1 VIEPPVSENEL
12 LSRAH
17 AICGNTLQQIANQNN
32 MSIPENLDSHK
43 GWVGELIEI
52 CLGASAGSLPEPDFQ
67 LINVELKTIPI
78 NNKGKPR
85 ESTYVC
91 TVPLIEHHAADWEA
105 SLVKKKL
112 SRVLWVP
119 VESEPSIPLSARR
132 IGTSILWSPTTDEEK
147 TLRSDWEEL
156 MEMIIMGELNKI
168 TAYHGQYLQ
177 IRPKAA
183 NAKSLRPGFDEN
195 GIKIMTLPR
204 GFYLRTC
211 FTQKIMK
218 PITV

>member
-1 VIEPPVSENEL
+1 MIEPPVSESEL

-32 MSIPENLDSHK
+32 ISIPENLDSHK

-85 ESTYVC
+85 ESTYIC

-132 IGTSILWSPTTDEEK
+132 IGTSILWSPTADEEK

-156 MEMIIMGELNKI
+156 MEMIAMGELDKI
-168 TAYHGQYLQ
+168 TAYHGQKFFTDNPRNKKMLNKTKDKKTDPTIKTVY
-177 IRPKAA
+177 AA
-183 NAKSLRPGFDEN
+183 EPVSL
-195 GIKIMTLPR
+195 
-204 GFYLRTC
+204 
-211 FTQKIMK
+211 
-218 PITV
+218 